1 MKFSCLL
8 APLLL
13 AAGMAPALASGFDC
27 VQPSLPERSTTNES
41 VRRVQKQIRAWYAC
55 YSDFAATGQATRD
68 AERVG
73 AEVDADIGRWLE
85 NTRAYSKQN
94 RSHLAHFERERSK
107 SLRAAR
113 GRTLRN

>member
-13 AAGMAPALASGFDC
+13 TAGMAPALASSFDC

-41 VRRVQKQIRAWYAC
+41 VRRVQKQVRAWYAC
-55 YSDFAATGQATRD
+55 YSDFAATGETTRD
-68 AERVG
+68 AERV
-73 AEVDADIGRWLE
+73 AADVDADIGRWLE

-94 RSHLAHFERERSK
+94 RSYLAHFEAQRSK

-113 GRTLRN
+113 GRMVMN